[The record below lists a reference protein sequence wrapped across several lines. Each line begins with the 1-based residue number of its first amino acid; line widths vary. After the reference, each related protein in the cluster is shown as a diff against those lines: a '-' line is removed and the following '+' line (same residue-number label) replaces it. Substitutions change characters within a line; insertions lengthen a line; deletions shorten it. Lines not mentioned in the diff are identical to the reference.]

1 MSHYVIHGGVAGR
14 DRMQVVARACWPNT
28 LPLLQRAGLKE
39 GMNCL
44 DLGCGAGE
52 VTFELARLVGP
63 KGHVLGMDMDTVKLN
78 LARARAK
85 SEGVKNIEFRQ
96 ADVSEWNDESVYDF
110 IYIRFLLTHLPNRD
124 HIVPKILRALRPG
137 GCLALEDIYFKGYI
151 SYPPNSAQDRY
162 VALYQE
168 VVRRR
173 GGDANIGPQ
182 LFSMFMN
189 AGLKDAQLS
198 IVYPEHKEG
207 SGKDIS
213 FLTMIGISQAVL
225 EEKLADESELRDV
238 IAELERY
245 ARDPLTTACGPSVF
259 QISGRRA
266 NA

>member
-1 MSHYVIHGGVAGR
+1 MSHYVIHGGVAGSS
-14 DRMQVVARACWPNT
+14 RMQVVARACWPTT
-28 LPLLQRAGLKE
+28 LPLLQRAGIKE
-39 GMNCL
+39 GLICL

-63 KGHVLGMDMDTVKLN
+63 NGRVLGMDMDTVKLD
-78 LARARAK
+78 LARARAEV
-85 SEGVKNIEFRQ
+85 EGVKNIEFRQ
-96 ADVSEWNDESVYDF
+96 ADVFEWNEDSLYDF
-110 IYIRFLLTHLPNRD
+110 IYVRFLLTHLPNRD
-124 HIVPKILRALRPG
+124 RVVPKILRALRPG
-137 GCLALEDIYFKGYI
+137 GALALEDIYFKGYI
-151 SYPPNSAQDRY
+151 SYPPNAAHDRY

-182 LFSMFMN
+182 LLSMFMN

-207 SGKDIS
+207 SGKEVS
-213 FLTMIGISQAVL
+213 HLTMIGISQSVL
-225 EEKLADESELRDV
+225 EEKLADESELQN
-238 IAELERY
+238 IISELERY
-245 ARDPLTTACGPSVF
+245 TRDPSTTACGPSIF